1 MTKYIPRS
9 FDDGNVS
16 GVVEHFEHDGAVELS
31 RGVLAE
37 LQLYQA
43 LGVQRLARARVH
55 LVLLDEWQDVQEVKN
70 MALSEKIKSTVKSIA
85 VRCIQLYG
93 MDLNYHFN
101 NYLVST
107 SSSQYGLAKGCRLRE
122 QWSNGSLLKSI
133 SSGSVALPGFL
144 PPKKYFHS

>member
-1 MTKYIPRS
+1 MIFIHIMHHELRAHTLNTTYLNCLMTKYIARS

-70 MALSEKIKSTVKSIA
+70 MALSEKIKSTVKST
-85 VRCIQLYG
+85 VVCLLYG
-93 MDLNYHFN
+93 MDLN
-101 NYLVST
+101 NY
-107 SSSQYGLAKGCRLRE
+107 
-122 QWSNGSLLKSI
+122 
-133 SSGSVALPGFL
+133 SVPHHHNMGWQKAAG
-144 PPKKYFHS
+144 

>member
-43 LGVQRLARARVH
+43 LGVQRLARARIH
-55 LVLLDEWQDVQEVKN
+55 LVLLDEWQDVQEVEY
-70 MALSEKIKSTVKSIA
+70 MALSRENKIN
-85 VRCIQLYG
+85 C
-93 MDLNYHFN
+93 
-101 NYLVST
+101 
-107 SSSQYGLAKGCRLRE
+107 
-122 QWSNGSLLKSI
+122 
-133 SSGSVALPGFL
+133 
-144 PPKKYFHS
+144 KKYSCSLYTIVWYGFKQLF

>member
-16 GVVEHFEHDGAVELS
+16 GVVEHFEHDGAVELA

-55 LVLLDEWQDVQEVKN
+55 LVLLDEWQDVQQVKYVTLQTDIN
-70 MALSEKIKSTVKSIA
+70 IRSRFSPHLLIA
-85 VRCIQLYG
+85 VGISEGLETERAVIEGKSLEVHLVRISRPARLLASEEIFPLLSCEVQLVR
-93 MDLNYHFN
+93 
-101 NYLVST
+101 LV
-107 SSSQYGLAKGCRLRE
+107 
-122 QWSNGSLLKSI
+122 LL
-133 SSGSVALPGFL
+133 PTH
-144 PPKKYFHS
+144 P

>member
-1 MTKYIPRS
+1 MTKYIARS

-55 LVLLDEWQDVQEVKN
+55 LVLLDEWQDVQEVEY
-70 MALSEKIKSTVKSIA
+70 MALSRENKINCKKYSY
-85 VRCIQLYG
+85 L
-93 MDLNYHFN
+93 LNN
-101 NYLVST
+101 NYSLFST

>member
-1 MTKYIPRS
+1 MTKYIARS

-55 LVLLDEWQDVQEVKN
+55 LVLLDEWQDVQEVEY
-70 MALSEKIKSTVKSIA
+70 MALLEKIKSTVKTK
-85 VRCIQLYG
+85 VVCC
-93 MDLNYHFN
+93 M
-101 NYLVST
+101 V
-107 SSSQYGLAKGCRLRE
+107 
-122 QWSNGSLLKSI
+122 
-133 SSGSVALPGFL
+133 
-144 PPKKYFHS
+144 

>member
-1 MTKYIPRS
+1 MTKYIARS

-55 LVLLDEWQDVQEVKN
+55 LVLLDEWQDVQEVKY
-70 MALSEKIKSTVKSIA
+70 MALSRENKIN
-85 VRCIQLYG
+85 C
-93 MDLNYHFN
+93 
-101 NYLVST
+101 
-107 SSSQYGLAKGCRLRE
+107 
-122 QWSNGSLLKSI
+122 
-133 SSGSVALPGFL
+133 
-144 PPKKYFHS
+144 KKYSYLLNNGFKLSF